1 VDKLDTSCTSNKENN
16 KVCPLN
22 PDHLSSFQVR
32 IIDIHTHPVFEKKGA
47 SRSEIDDLVTYSL
60 TLGIEKMVS
69 LGDVVAYGLN
79 PNEQQLKSINDTTR
93 QIMKWHPNFFIGF
106 CHLNPTLGEKLL
118 RKELDRC
125 VKLGFKG
132 IKLEAANNA
141 RDTVMKPLMKAAE
154 EYNLPVLQHT
164 GDTKGKAR
172 RKIHSDSA
180 DTCLLAHRFPNVK
193 IIMAHLFGM
202 GIRGILE
209 AKGLSNLW
217 IDTSSCLP
225 VDGLIEPAVETLGAD
240 RILYGSDIP
249 IRELS
254 QCIGRI
260 TGADINAK
268 AKKKILFQNAQ
279 KLLRIA

>member
-1 VDKLDTSCTSNKENN
+1 M
-16 KVCPLN
+16 
-22 PDHLSSFQVR
+22 R

-47 SRSEIDDLVTYSL
+47 SQREIDNLVAYSK
-60 TLGIEKMVS
+60 TLGIEKMIS

-79 PNEQQLKSINDTTR
+79 PNTQQLKSINDTTKR
-93 QIMKWHPNFFIGF
+93 IMEWHPNFFIGF
-106 CHLNPTLGEKLL
+106 CHLNPTLGEKSL
-118 RKELDRC
+118 RKELDC
-125 VKLGFKG
+125 CIELGFKG

-141 RDTVMKPLMKAAE
+141 RDAVMRSLMKAAE
-154 EYNLPVLQHT
+154 DYNLPVLQHT

-172 RKIHSDSA
+172 RKIHSDSS

-202 GIRGILE
+202 GVRGILE

-217 IDTSSCLP
+217 VDTSSCLP
-225 VDGLIEPAVETLGAD
+225 VDGLVEPAVEILGAD

-249 IRELS
+249 IRELG

-260 TGADINAK
+260 TGADISVD
-268 AKKKILFQNAQ
+268 AKKKILFSNAQ
-279 KLLRIA
+279 KLLQLA

>member
-1 VDKLDTSCTSNKENN
+1 MDKLDTSCTSNKENN

-79 PNEQQLKSINDTTR
+79 PNEQQLKSINDATR

-164 GDTKGKAR
+164 GNTK
-172 RKIHSDSA
+172 
-180 DTCLLAHRFPNVK
+180 
-193 IIMAHLFGM
+193 
-202 GIRGILE
+202 
-209 AKGLSNLW
+209 
-217 IDTSSCLP
+217 
-225 VDGLIEPAVETLGAD
+225 
-240 RILYGSDIP
+240 
-249 IRELS
+249 
-254 QCIGRI
+254 
-260 TGADINAK
+260 
-268 AKKKILFQNAQ
+268 
-279 KLLRIA
+279 